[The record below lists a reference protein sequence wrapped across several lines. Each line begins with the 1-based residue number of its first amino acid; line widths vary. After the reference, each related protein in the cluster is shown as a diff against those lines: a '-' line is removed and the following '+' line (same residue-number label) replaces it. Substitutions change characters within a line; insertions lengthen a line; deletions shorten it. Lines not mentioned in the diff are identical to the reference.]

1 MKKILFIALVL
12 AACIGCKTKIITVDG
27 TKNEEATSFG
37 AFNDERYIWEG
48 WSFSTN
54 RVQTIK

>member
-12 AACIGCKTKIITVDG
+12 ATCIGCTTKIIKVDG
-27 TKNEEATSFG
+27 AKNEEATSFS

-54 RVQTIK
+54 RV